1 MNDSMRYTRSRACLG
16 LMAILTILAI
26 TPVFAASDIVYPKP
40 ATVSDYTRTLTEQE
54 QATITEKI
62 NAFRQETS
70 NEIALLIVNTT
81 EPETIE
87 QYSIHVAETWKVGKK
102 NIDNG
107 LLFIIAIQ
115 DHRMRIEVGKGLE
128 GVLPDLLTTKIL
140 STYTSPEFKA
150 GNYYKGINDT
160 LDVVMSAAKKEFN
173 TQELLNSSSDASSGI
188 SENNLSFIIW
198 LVFIFAF
205 SFVQYLAKS
214 KSWWQG
220 GIFGGG
226 VALILSLVFS
236 FGLTLLI
243 GVTIGFALLGFL
255 LDYAVSKHPDKF
267 GGGRGGPGGF
277 FFGGGSGGSGGGFSG
292 FGGGG
297 FSGGG
302 GSGRW

>member
-1 MNDSMRYTRSRACLG
+1 MRHLRSRVSLG
-16 LMAILTILAI
+16 LMAILIIFAI
-26 TPVFAASDIVYPKP
+26 TPVFAASDTVYPKP
-40 ATVSDYTRTLTEQE
+40 ATVSDYTGTLTDEE
-54 QATITEKI
+54 QAALTTKI
-62 NAFRQETS
+62 NTFRQETS

-81 EPETIE
+81 APETIE
-87 QYSIHVAETWKVGKK
+87 QYSIHVAEQWKIGKK
-102 NIDNG
+102 DIDNG
-107 LLFIIAIQ
+107 LLFVIAIQ
-115 DHRMRIEVGKGLE
+115 DREMRIEVGRGLE
-128 GVLPDLLTTKIL
+128 GILPDLLTTIIL
-140 STYTSPEFKA
+140 SKYTTPEFKA

-160 LDVVMSAAKKEFN
+160 LDVVMAAAKKEFN
-173 TQELLNSSSDASSGI
+173 TEELLKSSSESSSGI

-220 GIFGGG
+220 GVFGGG
-226 VALILSLVFS
+226 VALILSLIFAFS
-236 FGLTLLI
+236 ITLLI
-243 GVTIGFALLGFL
+243 GVTVSFALLGLL
-255 LDYAVSKHPDKF
+255 LDYAVSQHPDKF
-267 GGGRGGPGGF
+267 GGGKGGGGF

>member
-1 MNDSMRYTRSRACLG
+1 MVM
-16 LMAILTILAI
+16 LMILAI
-26 TPVFAASDIVYPKP
+26 TPVFAASDMIYPKP
-40 ATVSDYTRTLTEQE
+40 ATVSDYTGTLTGEEQS
-54 QATITEKI
+54 AITTKI
-62 NAFRQETS
+62 NSFRQETS

-81 EPETIE
+81 APETIE
-87 QYSIHVAETWKVGKK
+87 QYSIHVAEAWKIGKK

-107 LLFIIAIQ
+107 ILFTIAIQ
-115 DHRMRIEVGKGLE
+115 DREMRIEVGKGLE

-140 STYTSPEFKA
+140 STYTSPQFKS

-173 TQELLNSSSDASSGI
+173 TEELLKNDSESSSGI
-188 SENNLSFIIW
+188 SEKNLSFIIW

-205 SFVQYLAKS
+205 SFIQYLARS

-220 GIFGGG
+220 GVFGGA
-226 VALILSLVFS
+226 VALILSLIFAFS
-236 FGLTLLI
+236 ITLLI
-243 GVTIGFALLGFL
+243 GVTISFTLLGLL
-255 LDYAVSKHPDKF
+255 LDYAVSKYPDKF

>member
-1 MNDSMRYTRSRACLG
+1 
-16 LMAILTILAI
+16 MAILTILAI
-26 TPVFAASDIVYPKP
+26 TPVFAASDTVYPKP
-40 ATVSDYTRTLTEQE
+40 ATVSDYTGTLTQE
-54 QATITEKI
+54 ERSTLTAKLE
-62 NAFRQETS
+62 AFRQETS

-87 QYSIHVAETWKVGKK
+87 QYSIHVAEQWKVGKK

-107 LLFIIAIQ
+107 LLFTIAIR
-115 DHRMRIEVGKGLE
+115 DRKMRIEVGKGLE
-128 GVLPDLLTTKIL
+128 GILPDLLTTKIL

-160 LDVVMSAAKKEFN
+160 LDVVMAAAKNEFN
-173 TQELLNSSSDASSGI
+173 TEELLKGRSESSSRMSGD
-188 SENNLSFIIW
+188 NLSFIIW

-220 GIFGGG
+220 GVFGGG
-226 VALILSLVFS
+226 VALILSLVFAFS
-236 FGLTLLI
+236 ITLLI
-243 GVTIGFALLGFL
+243 GVTVSFALLGFL
-255 LDYAVSKHPDKF
+255 IDYFISKYPDKF
-267 GGGRGGPGGF
+267 GGGGGGPGGF
-277 FFGGGSGGSGGGFSG
+277 FFGGGSGGGGGFSG

>member
-1 MNDSMRYTRSRACLG
+1 
-16 LMAILTILAI
+16 MAILIILAG
-26 TPVFAASDIVYPKP
+26 TPVLAVSNTVYPKP
-40 ATVSDYTRTLTEQE
+40 ATVSDYTSTLTAEEQS
-54 QATITEKI
+54 AITAKI

-70 NEIALLIVNTT
+70 NEIALLIINTI
-81 EPETIE
+81 ELETIE
-87 QYSIHVAETWKVGKK
+87 QYSIHVAEAWKIGKK
-102 NIDNG
+102 DIDNG

-115 DHRMRIEVGKGLE
+115 DRQMRIEVGKGLE

-140 STYTSPEFKA
+140 STYTSPEFKV

-173 TQELLNSSSDASSGI
+173 TEELLNSSGSSSGI
-188 SENNLSFIIW
+188 SEKNLSFIIW

-205 SFVQYLAKS
+205 SFVQYLARS

-220 GIFGGG
+220 GVFGGAI
-226 VALILSLVFS
+226 ALILSLIFAFS
-236 FGLTLLI
+236 ITLLI
-243 GVTIGFALLGFL
+243 GVTVSFTLLGLL
-255 LDYAVSKHPDKF
+255 LDYAVSKNPDRF

-277 FFGGGSGGSGGGFSG
+277 FFGGGSGGSSGGGFSG